1 MLYTVRVPLN
11 NGRDKMKRK
20 IELVVYALV
29 AIAVINRTSFKDTL
43 NGSGGW
49 FS

>member
-1 MLYTVRVPLN
+1 
-11 NGRDKMKRK
+11 MKRK